1 MTYEGAEGPLWR
13 TQSAQFSA
21 HAWGDFGAQ
30 EFDAAQQVGLGHAAD
45 VHLQDLTVVTEKP
58 VQGDDSIG
66 DLVGA
71 AGEDHAARLQIP
83 VAPSG
88 VMGGRPA
95 SAAPAGNMASSCSR

>member
-1 MTYEGAEGPLWR
+1 MTLWR

-21 HAWGDFGAQ
+21 HAWGNFDAQ

-66 DLVGA
+66 ELVGPPA
-71 AGEDHAARLQIP
+71 KTMPPGCKSRSRP
-83 VAPSG
+83 PG
-88 VMGGRPA
+88 VMGGWPA
-95 SAAPAGNMASSCSR
+95 SAAPVANMASSCSR